1 MSMAEYSPSSEYMSA
16 NRSVALQMSPFSAYL
31 EAGIAQRFE
40 VVRWFEI
47 DAATREKLL
56 SARAADVRAVV
67 TAGHVGCPLQLMQ
80 LLPNLGC
87 IAINGV
93 GLDKVDLA
101 VIRQRGIAL
110 GTTPGTLSEDVAD
123 LAVGLLIA
131 LLREIPAGDAHVRSG
146 AWPRAERPLARKVT
160 GKRFGILGLGQI
172 GLAIAQRLAPFGPV
186 AYSGPR
192 RKPVSYMFHDDVI
205 SLARAV
211 DVLVVACPA
220 NATTSRLVDAG
231 VIDALGPSGYVVN
244 ISRGAVVDEAALV
257 SALASGRLAGA
268 ALDVFENEPNVPE
281 SLRQLPNTVLTPHVA
296 SATQETRTHMAE
308 LVLANLDAFLLGQ
321 PLPATPF

>member
-1 MSMAEYSPSSEYMSA
+1 MSA
-16 NRSVALQMSPFSAYL
+16 NRSIALQMCAFSADL
-31 EAGIAQRFE
+31 EGGIAQRFE
-40 VVRWFEI
+40 AVRWFEL
-47 DAATREKLL
+47 DAA
-56 SARAADVRAVV
+56 ARQELIARRAPEVRAVV
-67 TAGHVGCPLQLMQ
+67 TSGNVGCPLELMQ
-80 LLPNLGC
+80 SLPNLGC

-101 VIRQRGIAL
+101 AIRQRGIAL

-146 AWPRAERPLARKVT
+146 AWPRAERPLGRKVS

-192 RKPVSYMFHDDVI
+192 RKSVPYEFHDDVT

-220 NATTSRLVDAG
+220 NAATFRLVDAG
-231 VIDALGPSGYVVN
+231 VIDALGPGGYLVN
-244 ISRGAVVDEAALV
+244 ISRGAVVDEAALIV
-257 SALASGRLAGA
+257 ALGSGRLAGA
-268 ALDVFENEPNVPE
+268 ALDVFEGEPHVPE
-281 SLRQLPNTVLTPHVA
+281 ELRQLPNTVLTPHVA
-296 SATQETRTHMAE
+296 SATRETRTRMSE
-308 LVLANLDAFLLGQ
+308 LVLANLDAFLRGQ
-321 PLPATPF
+321 PLPAVPF

>member
-1 MSMAEYSPSSEYMSA
+1 MST
-16 NRSVALQMSPFSAYL
+16 NRSVALQMAPFSAHL
-31 EAGIAQRFE
+31 EAEIAQRFE
-40 VVRWFEI
+40 VVRWFES
-47 DAATREKLL
+47 DAAAREKWLA
-56 SARAADVRAVV
+56 ARAGEVRAVV
-67 TAGHVGCPLQLMQ
+67 TTGNVGCPAQLMQ
-80 LLPNLGC
+80 SLPNLGC
-87 IAINGV
+87 IVINGV

-101 VIRQRGIAL
+101 VIRQRGIVL
-110 GTTPGTLSEDVAD
+110 GTTRGALSEDVAD

-131 LLREIPAGDAHVRSG
+131 LLREIPACDAHVRSG
-146 AWPRAERPLARKVT
+146 AWPRAERPLGRKVT

-172 GLAIAQRLAPFGPV
+172 GLAIAQRLAPFGLV

-192 RKPVSYMFHDDVI
+192 RKPVSYTFYEDVT

-220 NATTSRLVDAG
+220 NAATVRLVDAG
-231 VIDALGPSGYVVN
+231 VIEALGPSGYVVN

-268 ALDVFENEPNVPE
+268 ALDVFENEPDVPE

-296 SATQETRTHMAE
+296 SATQETRTHMAD